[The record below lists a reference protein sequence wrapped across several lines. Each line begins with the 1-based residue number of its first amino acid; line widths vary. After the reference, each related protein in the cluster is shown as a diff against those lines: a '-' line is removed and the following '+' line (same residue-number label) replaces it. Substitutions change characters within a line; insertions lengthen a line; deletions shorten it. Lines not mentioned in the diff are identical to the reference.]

1 MDIGPVE
8 QIKAAIGTTFAC
20 SLCSVSLGRQKMEII
35 FCRYE
40 SAYVSQTSKPF
51 EGIKQATLNLM
62 PLGMGMVVTDND
74 NPNKCFVV
82 YGKCYASNQRF
93 IN

>member
-8 QIKAAIGTTFAC
+8 QIKSAIGTTFAC
-20 SLCSVSLGRQKMEII
+20 SLCSVSLGRQKIEIF

-51 EGIKQATLNLM
+51 EGIKPATLNMM
-62 PLGMGMVVTDND
+62 PLGVGMFVNDTD
-74 NPNKCFVV
+74 NPNKFFVV

>member
-1 MDIGPVE
+1 
-8 QIKAAIGTTFAC
+8 
-20 SLCSVSLGRQKMEII
+20 MEII

-51 EGIKQATLNLM
+51 EGIKPATLNMM
-62 PLGMGMVVTDND
+62 PLGMGMFVNDTD
-74 NPNKCFVV
+74 NPNTFFVV